1 MRVKFCHKISR
12 MIAKATN
19 NNLIAEEKK
28 VESENVGIDLKGI
41 GLKRTWWKKKE
52 ALERNSEVQTS
63 DISSTS
69 DIAFIESINVQ
80 DWMDLG
86 KPCQPSYS
94 TDINEMKD
102 TLCSLLNFRLE
113 KLVHSRNDS
122 ICTSDSDLNSSLT
135 INSIARYIDRICELY
150 IINDYHN
157 FHHAYHVTI
166 SINKLVEMTIVNN
179 SILHD
184 DYLTHFALVFSA
196 LVHDVGHKGIPN
208 FILIK
213 LGDELAETYNKTS
226 IAEKNSLKIAFDI
239 LNEEC
244 FSSLRDKIYGSN
256 PADATK
262 FENIAQDTILCTDI
276 FNANRM
282 AISKERWEIAF
293 SKQNT
298 DCEASYTHNPAI
310 GNTNHDINELEI
322 DKICI
327 FPDDDEHAC
336 LQKTSALE
344 HLIQVADVAHNFQS
358 WEVFIKWNY
367 RLVKE
372 LFVCHES
379 GWMGDVTTTWNDG
392 QQNFTDTYVLPL
404 ISRVHDMNIFSDADY
419 NSMYEAVDNIRQ
431 KWKVDGKEICSAMQY
446 GVKVGE
452 KEEVVIG
459 KILNNRTAL
468 TA

>member
-1 MRVKFCHKISR
+1 MQID
-12 MIAKATN
+12 
-19 NNLIAEEKK
+19 EKK
-28 VESENVGIDLKGI
+28 EESGNVGLEMKGI
-41 GLKRTWWKKKE
+41 GFRRHWWEKE
-52 ALERNSEVQTS
+52 SPERNNESGNT
-63 DISSTS
+63 
-69 DIAFIESINVQ
+69 FIERINVQ

-94 TDINEMKD
+94 TDMNEMKD

-113 KLVHSRNDS
+113 KLADSRSDSCRSDSSRNLITS
-122 ICTSDSDLNSSLT
+122 ITH
-135 INSIARYIDRICELY
+135 SIAQYVERICELY

-157 FHHAYHVTI
+157 FHHAYHVTL
-166 SINKLVEMTIVNN
+166 SINKLVEMMIVNN
-179 SILHD
+179 HILHD

-226 IAEKNSLKIAFDI
+226 MAEKNSIQIAFAI
-239 LNEEC
+239 LNEEY
-244 FSSLRDKIYGSN
+244 FSPLRKKIYGSN
-256 PADATK
+256 SADAAK
-262 FENIAQDTILCTDI
+262 FENIARDTILCTDI

-282 AISKERWEIAF
+282 AIAKDRWAIAF
-293 SKQNT
+293 SSKAESE
-298 DCEASYTHNPAI
+298 CESIFTHSLSTIRNV
-310 GNTNHDINELEI
+310 HDINELEI

-327 FPDDDEHAC
+327 FPDDSKHKC

-379 GWMGDVTTTWNDG
+379 GWMGDVTATWNDG

-404 ISRVHDMNIFSDADY
+404 ISRVHEMKIFSDADY
-419 NSMYEAVDNIRQ
+419 NKIYEAVENIEK

-446 GVKVGE
+446 GVKLGE